1 MTGANVEVVRDGIEA
16 MNRGDWPT
24 TERGLHPD
32 IEWVIARE
40 HPASRTI
47 RGLEELRA
55 YMADWME
62 TLEGLRLEVD
72 EIFERGDRVIAI
84 GRVRGVGAGSGADVV
99 VPIAFVNHFSEG
111 VIVKVEEF
119 LDPQEALD
127 AP

>member
-1 MTGANVEVVRDGIEA
+1 M
-16 MNRGDWPT
+16 
-24 TERGLHPD
+24 
-32 IEWVIARE
+32 
-40 HPASRTI
+40 
-47 RGLEELRA
+47 
-55 YMADWME
+55 
-62 TLEGLRLEVD
+62 
-72 EIFERGDRVIAI
+72 IAI